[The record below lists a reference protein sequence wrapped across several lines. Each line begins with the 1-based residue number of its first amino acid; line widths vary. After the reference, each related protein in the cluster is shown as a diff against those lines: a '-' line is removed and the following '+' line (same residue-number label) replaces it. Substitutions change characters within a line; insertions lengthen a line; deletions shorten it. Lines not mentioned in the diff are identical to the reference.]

1 MKLNG
6 IVWLRNTVDK
16 LAWKHDITASEVEE
30 ALNAAEHFRFIE
42 KGDVE
47 GEPLYAAIGRT
58 NAGRFLLV
66 FFVRKTSGEALIIS
80 ARDATK
86 KERKLY
92 GKGQGKS

>member
-6 IVWLRNTVDK
+6 VVWLRNVVDK
-16 LAWKHDITASEVEE
+16 LAWKHNITINEVEE
-30 ALNAAEHFRFIE
+30 ALKAATRFRFIE

-47 GEPLYAAIGRT
+47 GEPLYAAVGRT
-58 NAGRFLLV
+58 EAGRFLLV

-86 KERKLY
+86 KERRIY
-92 GKGQGKS
+92 GKG